1 MRGVVFMSK
10 KKKNG
15 NYKDNMLVRSNE
27 AKTVRKIVSIIII
40 SLLLILLVGG
50 ISGYMYIKSALHPV
64 DSEDERGIE
73 VEIPLGSTSS
83 TIATILEEDGI
94 IKDSRIFRIYTK
106 VKNESDFQAGSYTFT
121 PAMTI
126 DEIIESLKSG
136 VLVKAPIDKVTIPEG
151 MALEEIAE
159 AFSKKGYFKK
169 DEFMEQVNDSEY
181 VKQLIDKYPLIL
193 TEDILNDEIRTPLEG
208 YLFAATYD
216 VFVENPSIDDIINQ
230 LLTKTNQVVNNHI
243 DEIEES
249 DFTIHELLT
258 FASLVEKE
266 ASSKDQRT
274 GIAAVFYNRLAEG
287 MPLQTDPTV
296 LYALGEHKGKVL
308 LKDLEIDSPYNTYKV
323 KSLPV
328 GPISNFSEN
337 SLEASL
343 NPEESDNKYF
353 LHDEEGNIHFSET
366 HKEHIKLKEKY
377 IK

>member
-1 MRGVVFMSK
+1 MSK
-10 KKKNG
+10 KNMNG
-15 NYKDNMLVRSNE
+15 SYKDNMLIRNNE
-27 AKTVRKIVSIIII
+27 AKIVRRIVSIIIV

-64 DSEDERGIE
+64 DPEDEHGVE

-83 TIATILEEDGI
+83 NIATILEEDGI

-126 DEIIESLKSG
+126 DDIIESLKSG

-151 MALEEIAE
+151 MTIEEIAE
-159 AFSKKGYFKK
+159 TFSKKGYFKK
-169 DEFMEQVNDSEY
+169 DKFMKRVNDLDY
-181 VKQLIDKYPLIL
+181 VRELIEKYPQLL
-193 TEDILNDEIRTPLEG
+193 TEDILNEEIRTPLEG

-216 VFVENPSIDDIINQ
+216 IFVENPSIDDIIDQ
-230 LLTKTNQVVNNHI
+230 LLNKTNQIVNNYI
-243 DEIEES
+243 EEIEES
-249 DFTIHELLT
+249 EFTIHEMLT
-258 FASLVEKE
+258 FTSLVEKE
-266 ASSKDQRT
+266 AGSKDQRT
-274 GIAAVFYNRLAEG
+274 GIAAVFYNRLADD

-308 LKDLEIDSPYNTYKV
+308 LKDLEIDSPYNTYKI
-323 KSLPV
+323 KKLPV

-343 NPEESDNKYF
+343 HPEDSINKYF
-353 LHDEEGNIHFSET
+353 LHDDEGNIHFAET
-366 HKEHIKLKEKY
+366 HEEHIKLKEKY